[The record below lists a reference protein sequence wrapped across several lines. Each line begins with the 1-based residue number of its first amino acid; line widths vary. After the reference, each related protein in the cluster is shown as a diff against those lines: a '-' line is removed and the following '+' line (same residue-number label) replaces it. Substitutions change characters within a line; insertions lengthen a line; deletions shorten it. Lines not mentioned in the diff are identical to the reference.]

1 MAAPLVVGACRTLEP
16 SDLALRV
23 AGPVSK
29 PPVLNKLHARHH
41 AVARALAQG
50 MRPGVVAATY
60 GYDPSRISIF
70 QSDPTFRDLV
80 EHYKREEGFDGAR
93 VNERLEVLTHH
104 ALDELLERFE
114 EAPEAF
120 TARELERL
128 VALGADRTGHGPKST
143 TETNINIGFGER
155 LRAASARLRELEA
168 PTIDAE
174 VIPPEAAE

>member
-1 MAAPLVVGACRTLEP
+1 M
-16 SDLALRV
+16 
-23 AGPVSK
+23 
-29 PPVLNKLHARHH
+29 
-41 AVARALAQG
+41 
-50 MRPGVVAATY
+50 VAATY

-93 VNERLEVLTHH
+93 VNERLEVLSHH
-104 ALDELLERFE
+104 DLDVILERFE

-120 TARELERL
+120 THRELERL

-155 LRAASARLRELEA
+155 LRAAQARLKQIEA